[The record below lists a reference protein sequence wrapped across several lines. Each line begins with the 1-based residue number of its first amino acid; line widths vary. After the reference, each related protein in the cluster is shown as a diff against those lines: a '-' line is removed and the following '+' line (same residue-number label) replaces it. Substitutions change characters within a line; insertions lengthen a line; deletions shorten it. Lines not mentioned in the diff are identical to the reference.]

1 MNNAF
6 VNTIRLAALTIAL
19 SRCPDSDSVAQEPN
33 PAPASFELPLHYKAR
48 ARVLPGQQKE
58 AAQKR
63 AEVRLVEGP
72 AEFAAVGGRWQ
83 ALQPGAALR
92 SGAMI
97 RTPTN
102 STVEL
107 FLGDAAGVVRIM
119 PESKLILESLKL
131 DSVAGQGT
139 NETELFLE
147 SGGIAATV
155 KEMPADSKYE
165 IKVSDAIVRPRGA
178 AHFEL
183 NANGFFNLLEGAV
196 WVVYKSGNST
206 VTSDFSKRFSGF
218 LPASN
223 RNGPQQK
230 KPQPPR

>member
-1 MNNAF
+1 
-6 VNTIRLAALTIAL
+6 
-19 SRCPDSDSVAQEPN
+19 
-33 PAPASFELPLHYKAR
+33 
-48 ARVLPGQQKE
+48 
-58 AAQKR
+58 
-63 AEVRLVEGP
+63 
-72 AEFAAVGGRWQ
+72 
-83 ALQPGAALR
+83 
-92 SGAMI
+92 MI

-107 FLGDAAGVVRIM
+107 FLGGAAGVVRIM
-119 PESKLILESLKL
+119 PQSKLILESLKL
-131 DSVAGQGT
+131 DSTAGQGT

-155 KEMPADSKYE
+155 KGMPADSKYE
-165 IKVSDAIVRPRGA
+165 IKVSDAIVRARGA

-183 NANGFFNLLEGAV
+183 NANGFFNLMKGSV

-206 VTSDFSKRFSGF
+206 VTSDFSRRFSGF